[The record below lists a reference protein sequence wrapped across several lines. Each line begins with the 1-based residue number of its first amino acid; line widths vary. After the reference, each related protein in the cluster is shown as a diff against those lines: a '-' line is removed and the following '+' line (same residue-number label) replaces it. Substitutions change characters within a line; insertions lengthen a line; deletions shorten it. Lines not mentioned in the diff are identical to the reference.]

1 MKLKKEFV
9 LREIMGDRF
18 LVPTGSTTLDL
29 NGMLMLDEMGAEVWK
44 LLPEVE
50 DEESLVQKLFAEYD
64 APLEVIRA
72 DIAEFTGKLKAL
84 DIL

>member
-29 NGMLMLDEMGAEVWK
+29 NGMLMPDEMGAEVWK

-50 DEESLVQKLFAEYD
+50 DEESLVQKLFVEYD
-64 APLEVIRA
+64 APPEVIRA